1 MNRNIDVHMHSLY
14 SDDGEF
20 SPEEIIA
27 IGKKEEME
35 IMALTDHNSVKGV
48 DEMTEYGKKAGIK
61 VISGVEIDCVY
72 KGINLHMIGYG
83 IDHKRKEFLEIEN
96 EIFEKEMAI
105 AKIKIEKLKENTD
118 LIVNEEKIFK
128 IAAGNIVTGEII
140 GEVVLEEEKNKNNPL
155 LKEYFDNGAKS
166 DMPFVHFYW
175 DFFSQ
180 GKIAYVPV
188 ESRPMVDI
196 VKLIKESGGL
206 AVLAHPGNN
215 FKNCLEIVDDI
226 IEEGID
232 GLEVFSTY
240 HSPEQIEY
248 FYNKAEKNNLLM
260 TFGSDFHGKNKP
272 HIRLKGYPI
281 PEKYEGIREK
291 LAENFIKKLR

>member
-1 MNRNIDVHMHSLY
+1 MSKNIDLHMHSLY

-20 SPEEIIA
+20 SPKEIIA
-27 IGKKEEME
+27 IGKDERTG

-48 DEMTEYGKKAGIK
+48 DEMIEFGKKAGIK
-61 VISGVEIDCVY
+61 VISGVEIDCVH
-72 KGINLHMIGYG
+72 KGVNLHMLGYG
-83 IDHKRKEFLEIEN
+83 INHKRKQFLEIEE

-105 AKIKIEKLKENTD
+105 AKIKIEKLRENTD
-118 LIVNEEKIFK
+118 LVIDEKKIFE

-140 GEVVLEEEKNKNNPL
+140 GEVVLEEEKNRNNPL
-155 LKEYFDNGAKS
+155 LKEYFSNGAKS

-175 DFFSQ
+175 DFFSL
-180 GKIAYVPV
+180 GKIAYVPI
-188 ESRPMVDI
+188 EFRPMTEI

-215 FKNCLEIVDDI
+215 FKNCLEIADDI
-226 IEEGID
+226 IKEGID
-232 GLEVFSTY
+232 GIEVFSTY

-272 HIRLKGYPI
+272 HIRLKGYPV
-281 PEKYEGIREK
+281 PKKYERMREK
-291 LAENFIKKLR
+291 LVEDFMEKLK

>member
-1 MNRNIDVHMHSLY
+1 MSKNIDLHMHSLY

-20 SPEEIIA
+20 SPKEIIA
-27 IGKKEEME
+27 IGKDEGME
-35 IMALTDHNSVKGV
+35 IMALTDHNSVKGA
-48 DEMTEYGKKAGIK
+48 DEMIESGKKAGIK

-72 KGINLHMIGYG
+72 KGVNLHMLGYG
-83 IDHKRKEFLEIEN
+83 INHKRKEFLEIEE

-118 LIVNEEKIFK
+118 LIIDEKKIFE

-140 GEVVLEEEKNKNNPL
+140 GEVVLGEEKNRSNPL
-155 LKEYFDNGAKS
+155 LKEYFNNGAKS

-180 GKIAYVPV
+180 GRIAYVPIGF
-188 ESRPMVDI
+188 RPMTEI

-215 FKNCLEIVDDI
+215 FKNCLEIADDI
-226 IEEGID
+226 IKEGID
-232 GLEVFSTY
+232 GIEVFSTY
-240 HSPEQIEY
+240 HSPEQIDY
-248 FYNKAEKNNLLM
+248 FYNRAEKNNLLM

-272 HIRLKGYPI
+272 HIRLKGYPV
-281 PEKYEGIREK
+281 PEKYEGMKEK
-291 LAENFIKKLR
+291 LVEDFMGKLK

>member
-1 MNRNIDVHMHSLY
+1 MSKNIDLHMHSLY

-20 SPEEIIA
+20 SPKEIIA
-27 IGKKEEME
+27 IGKDEGME

-48 DEMTEYGKKAGIK
+48 DEMIESGKKAGIK

-72 KGINLHMIGYG
+72 KGVNFHMLGYG
-83 IDHKRKEFLEIEN
+83 INHKRKEFLEIEE

-118 LIVNEEKIFK
+118 LIIDEKKIFE

-140 GEVVLEEEKNKNNPL
+140 GEVVLGEEKNRSNLL
-155 LKEYFDNGAKS
+155 LKEYFNNGVKS

-180 GKIAYVPV
+180 GRIAYVPI
-188 ESRPMVDI
+188 EFRPMTEI

-215 FKNCLEIVDDI
+215 FKNCLEIADDI
-226 IEEGID
+226 IKEGID
-232 GLEVFSTY
+232 GIEVFSTY
-240 HSPEQIEY
+240 HSPEQIDY
-248 FYNKAEKNNLLM
+248 FFNRAEKNNLLM

-281 PEKYEGIREK
+281 PEKYERMKEK
-291 LAENFIKKLR
+291 LVEDFMGKLK

>member
-1 MNRNIDVHMHSLY
+1 MSKNIDLHMHSLY

-20 SPEEIIA
+20 SPEEIIK
-27 IGKKEEME
+27 IGKREGME

-48 DEMTEYGKKAGIK
+48 DEMIKYGKEAGIK

-72 KGINLHMIGYG
+72 KGINLHMLGYG
-83 IDHKRKEFLEIEN
+83 IDYKRKEFLEIEE

-105 AKIKIEKLKENTD
+105 AKIKIEKLRENTD
-118 LIVNEEKIFK
+118 LVIDKEKIFK

-140 GEVVLEEEKNKNNPL
+140 GEVVLEEEKNRNNSL

-180 GKIAYVPV
+180 GKIAYVPI
-188 ESRPMVDI
+188 EFRPMTEI
-196 VKLIKESGGL
+196 INLIKESGGL

-215 FKNCLEIVDDI
+215 FKNCLEIVEDI
-226 IEEGID
+226 IKERID
-232 GLEVFSTY
+232 GIEVFSTY
-240 HSPEQIEY
+240 HSQEQIEY
-248 FYNKAEKNNLLM
+248 FYNKTEKNNLLM

-272 HIRLKGYPI
+272 HIRLKGYPV
-281 PEKYEGIREK
+281 PGKYERMKEK
-291 LAENFIKKLR
+291 LVRDFMERLK

>member
-1 MNRNIDVHMHSLY
+1 MSKNIDLHMHSLY

-20 SPEEIIA
+20 SPEEIIK
-27 IGKKEEME
+27 IGKREEME

-48 DEMTEYGKKAGIK
+48 DEMIKYGKEAGIK

-72 KGINLHMIGYG
+72 KGINLHMLGYG
-83 IDHKRKEFLEIEN
+83 IDYKRKEFLEIEE

-105 AKIKIEKLKENTD
+105 AKTKIERLKGNTD
-118 LIVNEEKIFK
+118 LIVDEEKIFE
-128 IAAGNIVTGEII
+128 IAGGNIITGEII
-140 GEVVLEEEKNKNNPL
+140 GEVVLGEKKNRNNSL
-155 LKEYFDNGAKS
+155 LEEYFNNGAKS

-180 GKIAYVPV
+180 GKIAYVPI
-188 ESRPMVDI
+188 EFRSMTEI
-196 VKLIKESGGL
+196 VNLIKESGGL

-215 FKNCLEIVDDI
+215 FKNYLEIVEDI

-232 GLEVFSTY
+232 GIEVFSTY
-240 HSPEQIEY
+240 HSQEQIEY

-272 HIRLKGYPI
+272 HIRLKGYPV
-281 PEKYEGIREK
+281 PEKYEGMKEK
-291 LAENFIKKLR
+291 LVRDFIERLK

>member
-1 MNRNIDVHMHSLY
+1 MSRNIDLHMHSLY

-96 EIFEKEMAI
+96 ELF
-105 AKIKIEKLKENTD
+105 
-118 LIVNEEKIFK
+118 EEKIFK

-188 ESRPMVDI
+188 EFRPMVDI

-291 LAENFIKKLR
+291 LAEDFIKKLR

>member
-1 MNRNIDVHMHSLY
+1 MSKNIDLHMHSLY

-20 SPEEIIA
+20 SPKEIIA
-27 IGKKEEME
+27 IGKDEGME

-48 DEMTEYGKKAGIK
+48 DEMIESGKKAGIK

-72 KGINLHMIGYG
+72 KGVNLHMLGYG
-83 IDHKRKEFLEIEN
+83 INHKRKEFLEIEE

-118 LIVNEEKIFK
+118 LIIDEKKIFE

-140 GEVVLEEEKNKNNPL
+140 GEVVLGEEKNRSNLL
-155 LKEYFDNGAKS
+155 LKEYFNNGVKS

-180 GKIAYVPV
+180 GRIAYVPI
-188 ESRPMVDI
+188 EFRPMTEI

-215 FKNCLEIVDDI
+215 FKNCLEIADDI
-226 IEEGID
+226 IKEGID
-232 GLEVFSTY
+232 GIEVFSTY
-240 HSPEQIEY
+240 HSPEQIDY
-248 FYNKAEKNNLLM
+248 FFNRAEKNNLLM

-281 PEKYEGIREK
+281 PEKYERMKEK
-291 LAENFIKKLR
+291 LVEDFMGKLK

>member
-1 MNRNIDVHMHSLY
+1 MSRNIDLHMHSLY

-20 SPEEIIA
+20 SPKEIIA
-27 IGKKEEME
+27 IGKDEGME

-48 DEMTEYGKKAGIK
+48 DKMIESGKKAGIK

-72 KGINLHMIGYG
+72 KGVNLHMLGYG
-83 IDHKRKEFLEIEN
+83 INHKRKEFLEIEE

-118 LIVNEEKIFK
+118 LIIDEKKIFE

-140 GEVVLEEEKNKNNPL
+140 GEVVLGEEKNRSNLL
-155 LKEYFDNGAKS
+155 LKEYFNNGAKS

-180 GKIAYVPV
+180 GRIAYVPI
-188 ESRPMVDI
+188 EFRPMTKI
-196 VKLIKESGGL
+196 VKLIKESEGL

-215 FKNCLEIVDDI
+215 FKNCLEIADDI
-226 IEEGID
+226 IKEGID
-232 GLEVFSTY
+232 GIEVFSTY
-240 HSPEQIEY
+240 HSPEQIDY
-248 FYNKAEKNNLLM
+248 FFNRAEKNNLLM

-272 HIRLKGYPI
+272 HIRLKGYPV
-281 PEKYEGIREK
+281 PEKYEGMKEK
-291 LAENFIKKLR
+291 LVEDFMGKLK

>member
-1 MNRNIDVHMHSLY
+1 MSRNIDLHMHSLY

-27 IGKKEEME
+27 MGKKEEME

-140 GEVVLEEEKNKNNPL
+140 GEVVLGEEKNRSNPL
-155 LKEYFDNGAKS
+155 LKEYFNNGAKS

-180 GKIAYVPV
+180 GRIAYVPI
-188 ESRPMVDI
+188 EFRSMTEI

-215 FKNCLEIVDDI
+215 FKNCLEIADDI
-226 IEEGID
+226 IKEGID
-232 GLEVFSTY
+232 GIEVFSTY
-240 HSPEQIEY
+240 HSPEQIDY
-248 FYNKAEKNNLLM
+248 FYNRAEKNNLLM

-272 HIRLKGYPI
+272 HIRLKGYPV
-281 PEKYEGIREK
+281 PEKYEGMKEK
-291 LAENFIKKLR
+291 LVEDFMGKLK

>member
-1 MNRNIDVHMHSLY
+1 MSRNIDLHMHSLY

-27 IGKKEEME
+27 MGKKEEME

-96 EIFEKEMAI
+96 EIFEKEMTI

-140 GEVVLEEEKNKNNPL
+140 GEVVLGEEKNRSNPL
-155 LKEYFDNGAKS
+155 LKEYFNNGAKS

-180 GKIAYVPV
+180 GRIAYVPIGF
-188 ESRPMVDI
+188 RPMTEI

-215 FKNCLEIVDDI
+215 FKNCLEIADDI
-226 IEEGID
+226 IKEGID
-232 GLEVFSTY
+232 GIEVFTTY
-240 HSPEQIEY
+240 HSPEQIDY
-248 FYNKAEKNNLLM
+248 FYNRAEKNNLLM

-272 HIRLKGYPI
+272 HIRLKGYPF
-281 PEKYEGIREK
+281 PEKYEGMKEK
-291 LAENFIKKLR
+291 LIEDFMGKLK

>member
-1 MNRNIDVHMHSLY
+1 MSKNIDLHMHSLY

-20 SPEEIIA
+20 SPKEIIA
-27 IGKKEEME
+27 IGKDEGME

-48 DEMTEYGKKAGIK
+48 DEMIESGKKVGIK

-72 KGINLHMIGYG
+72 KGVNLHMLGYG
-83 IDHKRKEFLEIEN
+83 INHKRKEFLEIEE

-118 LIVNEEKIFK
+118 LIIDEKKIFE

-140 GEVVLEEEKNKNNPL
+140 GEVVLGEEKNRSNPL
-155 LKEYFDNGAKS
+155 LKEYFNNGAKS

-180 GKIAYVPV
+180 GRIAYVPIGF
-188 ESRPMVDI
+188 RPMTEI
-196 VKLIKESGGL
+196 VKLIKESAGL

-215 FKNCLEIVDDI
+215 FKNCLEIADDI
-226 IEEGID
+226 IKEGID
-232 GLEVFSTY
+232 GIEVFSTY
-240 HSPEQIEY
+240 HSPEQIDY
-248 FYNKAEKNNLLM
+248 FFNRAEKNNLLM

-281 PEKYEGIREK
+281 PEKYEGMKEK
-291 LAENFIKKLR
+291 LVEDFMGKLK

>member
-1 MNRNIDVHMHSLY
+1 MSRNIDLHMHSLY

-83 IDHKRKEFLEIEN
+83 IYHKRKEFLEIEN

-188 ESRPMVDI
+188 EFRPMVDI

-291 LAENFIKKLR
+291 LAEDFIKKLR

>member
-1 MNRNIDVHMHSLY
+1 MSKNIDLHMHSLY

-27 IGKKEEME
+27 MGKKEEME

-96 EIFEKEMAI
+96 EIFEKEMTI

-140 GEVVLEEEKNKNNPL
+140 GEVVLGEEKNRSNPL
-155 LKEYFDNGAKS
+155 LKEYFNNGAKS

-180 GKIAYVPV
+180 GRIAYVPIGF
-188 ESRPMVDI
+188 RPMTEI

-215 FKNCLEIVDDI
+215 FKNCLEIADDI
-226 IEEGID
+226 IKEGID
-232 GLEVFSTY
+232 GIEVFSTY
-240 HSPEQIEY
+240 HSPEQIDY
-248 FYNKAEKNNLLM
+248 FYNRAEKNNLLM

-272 HIRLKGYPI
+272 HIRLKGYPV
-281 PEKYEGIREK
+281 PEKYEGMKEK
-291 LAENFIKKLR
+291 LVEDFMGKLK

>member
-1 MNRNIDVHMHSLY
+1 MSRNIDLHMHSLY

-27 IGKKEEME
+27 MGKKEEME

-48 DEMTEYGKKAGIK
+48 DEMTEYGKKVGIK

-140 GEVVLEEEKNKNNPL
+140 GEAVLGEEKNRSNPL
-155 LKEYFDNGAKS
+155 LKEYFNNGAKS

-180 GKIAYVPV
+180 GRIAYVPI
-188 ESRPMVDI
+188 EFRSMNEI

-215 FKNCLEIVDDI
+215 FKNCLEIADDI
-226 IEEGID
+226 IKEGID
-232 GLEVFSTY
+232 GIEVFSTY
-240 HSPEQIEY
+240 HSPEQIDY

-272 HIRLKGYPI
+272 HIRLKGYPV
-281 PEKYEGIREK
+281 PEKYEGMKEK
-291 LAENFIKKLR
+291 LVEDFMGKLK

>member
-1 MNRNIDVHMHSLY
+1 MSRNIDLHMHSLY

-27 IGKKEEME
+27 MGKKEEME

-48 DEMTEYGKKAGIK
+48 DEMTEYGKKVGIK

-128 IAAGNIVTGEII
+128 IAAGNIVTGEIV
-140 GEVVLEEEKNKNNPL
+140 GEAVLGEEKNRSNPL
-155 LKEYFDNGAKS
+155 LKEYFNNGAKS

-180 GKIAYVPV
+180 GRIAYVPI
-188 ESRPMVDI
+188 EFRSMNEI

-215 FKNCLEIVDDI
+215 FKNCLEIADDI
-226 IEEGID
+226 IKEGID
-232 GLEVFSTY
+232 GIEVFSTY
-240 HSPEQIEY
+240 HSPEQIDY

-272 HIRLKGYPI
+272 HIRLKGYPV
-281 PEKYEGIREK
+281 PEKYEGMKEK
-291 LAENFIKKLR
+291 LVEDFMGKLK